1 MNSDEHLRAALYC
14 CELKNPSFLAP
25 LSTATRGRG
34 PFIYH
39 EKTAGKQTKTV
50 DIRRIENDCAATGLE
65 NWIAHGPSTRVPNP
79 GDRAVIRPKQRLN
92 NAALRVREVV

>member
-50 DIRRIENDCAATGLE
+50 ETQRYSTNQSDCAATGLE
-65 NWIAHGPSTRVPNP
+65 AP
-79 GDRAVIRPKQRLN
+79 
-92 NAALRVREVV
+92 